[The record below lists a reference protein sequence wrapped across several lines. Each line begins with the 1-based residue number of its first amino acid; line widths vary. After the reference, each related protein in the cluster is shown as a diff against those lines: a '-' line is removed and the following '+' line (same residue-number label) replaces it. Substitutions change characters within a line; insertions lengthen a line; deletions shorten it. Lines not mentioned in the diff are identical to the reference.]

1 MTTGASVSA
10 PAVAGTRPTTG
21 RALKDGKMMKTASSA
36 AAIAAGL
43 CFVAAVAGAV
53 TAAQAS
59 AAPRTQAGPQAP
71 STAPTPL
78 DRYLKNLKT
87 LRVKFLQTIAD
98 AQGAEVGRSTGTLIV
113 ERPGKFRWDI
123 HPQSSAQGTAPG
135 QNTAAG
141 QGATAGEGATTAQA
155 ASPGSGQLMV
165 SDGRNLW
172 YFDRDLQQVTV
183 RPMTAALS
191 ATPAMLLSGTVDVH
205 EHFTESIVGP
215 REGLD
220 WVYVEPRSAAADF
233 KSALFGFDSQGTLQR
248 MILEDKLGQTVTIM
262 FQDVEVNVPVPASE
276 LTFTPPAGA
285 DVIGT
290 PAK

>member
-1 MTTGASVSA
+1 MTKR
-10 PAVAGTRPTTG
+10 VAG
-21 RALKDGKMMKTASSA
+21 A
-36 AAIAAGL
+36 AAIAAAS
-43 CFVAAVAGAV
+43 CFLAVALSG
-53 TAAQAS
+53 TANAQQTP
-59 AAPRTQAGPQAP
+59 AAPQAP
-71 STAPTPL
+71 ASVPAPASGPTPL

-87 LRVKFLQTIAD
+87 LRVKFLQTVAD

-123 HPQSSAQGTAPG
+123 HPQSTQGGSPG
-135 QNTAAG
+135 AAG
-141 QGATAGEGATTAQA
+141 QSAAAAQPGAA
-155 ASPGSGQLMV
+155 GSGQLMV

-172 YFDRDLQQVTV
+172 YLDRDLQQVTV
-183 RPMTAALS
+183 RPLTAALS

-205 EHFTESIVGP
+205 QHFTESVVGP

-220 WVYVEPRSAAADF
+220 WVYVEPRSTEADF
-233 KSALFGFDSQGTLQR
+233 KSALFGFDRKGTLQR
-248 MILEDKLGQTVTIM
+248 MILEDKLGQVVTIV

>member
-1 MTTGASVSA
+1 MLNRRSMGPVRDPLITPASLRAIVVASTLLSSVVLAPTAHGAVQPAA
-10 PAVAGTRPTTG
+10 PA
-21 RALKDGKMMKTASSA
+21 
-36 AAIAAGL
+36 
-43 CFVAAVAGAV
+43 
-53 TAAQAS
+53 AS
-59 AAPRTQAGPQAP
+59 AASQAP
-71 STAPTPL
+71 TQL

-87 LRVKFLQTIAD
+87 LRVTFLQTVAD

-123 HPQSSAQGTAPG
+123 HPQSTAQG
-135 QNTAAG
+135 AAG
-141 QGATAGEGATTAQA
+141 AQVTAGGQGSAAAQA
-155 ASPGSGQLMV
+155 GSPGNGQLMV

-205 EHFTESIVGP
+205 RHFTESNAGA
-215 REGLD
+215 RDGLD
-220 WVYVEPRSAAADF
+220 WVYVQPRSTEADF
-233 KSALFGFDSQGTLQR
+233 KSALFGFDGKGTLQR
-248 MILEDKLGQTVTIM
+248 MILEDKLGQIVTII
-262 FQDVEVNVPVPASE
+262 FKDVKVNVRVPEQE

>member
-1 MTTGASVSA
+1 
-10 PAVAGTRPTTG
+10 
-21 RALKDGKMMKTASSA
+21 MMKTASSA

-43 CFVAAVAGAV
+43 CFVAALAGAV
-53 TAAQAS
+53 NAPQAS
-59 AAPRTQAGPQAP
+59 ASAAAQTQAGAQAP

-87 LRVKFLQTIAD
+87 LRVKFLQTIVD

-123 HPQSSAQGTAPG
+123 HPQTTAQGSAPG

-141 QGATAGEGATTAQA
+141 QGSAAGQGAAAAQGADTAQA
-155 ASPGSGQLMV
+155 ASPAGGQLMV

-172 YFDRDLQQVTV
+172 YLDRDLQQVTV
-183 RPMTAALS
+183 RPVTAALS
-191 ATPAMLLSGTVDVH
+191 ATPAMLLSGTVNVR
-205 EHFTESIVGP
+205 EHFTESIIGP
-215 REGLD
+215 REGLN

-233 KSALFGFDSQGTLQR
+233 KSALFGFDSKGTLQR

-276 LTFTPPAGA
+276 LTFTLPAGA